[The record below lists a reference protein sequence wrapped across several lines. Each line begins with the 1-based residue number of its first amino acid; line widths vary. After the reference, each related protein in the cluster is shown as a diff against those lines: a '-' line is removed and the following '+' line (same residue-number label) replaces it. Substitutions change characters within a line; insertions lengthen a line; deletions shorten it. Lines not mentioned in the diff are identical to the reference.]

1 MVGLTRSPFGGAA
14 AVRPDRIVLVDSA
27 WSAWLAWTPRF
38 PEADDGGNMITE
50 IVTMDVRLGAEEAF
64 SSAFGEVCG
73 LLLVSVGCR
82 SAKLVRGVED
92 PSRFVAIVE
101 WDSVDSSVKNFV
113 DTVRYMAFA
122 ARLMP
127 YFVQDPLVEHFD
139 DQLT

>member
-1 MVGLTRSPFGGAA
+1 MVALTRSLSGGAVV
-14 AVRPDRIVLVDSA
+14 VRRDRIVLVDGR
-27 WSAWLAWTPRF
+27 WSAWLAEPRF

-50 IVTMDVRLGAEEAF
+50 IVTMEVRLGAEEAF

-73 LLLVSVGCR
+73 LLHVSVGCR
-82 SAKLVRGVED
+82 SVKLVRGVED

-101 WDSVDSSVKNFV
+101 WDSVESSLKNFV

-127 YFVQDPLVEHFD
+127 YFVQDPFVEHFD
-139 DQLT
+139 DRLT

>member
-1 MVGLTRSPFGGAA
+1 
-14 AVRPDRIVLVDSA
+14 
-27 WSAWLAWTPRF
+27 
-38 PEADDGGNMITE
+38 MITE
-50 IVTMDVRLGAEEAF
+50 FVTMEVRLGAEEAF

-82 SAKLVRGVED
+82 SVKLVRGVED

-101 WDSVDSSVKNFV
+101 WDSVESSVQNFV

-139 DQLT
+139 DRLT

>member
-1 MVGLTRSPFGGAA
+1 
-14 AVRPDRIVLVDSA
+14 
-27 WSAWLAWTPRF
+27 
-38 PEADDGGNMITE
+38 MITE

-101 WDSVDSSVKNFV
+101 WDSVESRMKNFV

-127 YFVQDPLVEHFD
+127 YFVQDPFVEYFD

>member
-1 MVGLTRSPFGGAA
+1 M
-14 AVRPDRIVLVDSA
+14 LVDGG
-27 WSAWLAWTPRF
+27 WSAGPAEPRF

-82 SAKLVRGVED
+82 SVKLVRGVED

-101 WDSVDSSVKNFV
+101 WDSVESSVKNFV

-139 DQLT
+139 DQLA